1 MTVVHPNHITG
12 INSIT
17 VATGEALSVHKN
29 DGSLIRTIVSNTGI
43 STFHA
48 IEVSKGG
55 GDLTVGVSTLF
66 ADNSTGRIGIGTVV
80 PIGKHLT
87 VGPLQ
92 ETGTDRSALAVKT
105 VANSLSNGEAAIH
118 IEEASGTEG
127 YFLGVD
133 SSGGLSFTNSG
144 TSHQTL
150 YLGDDNKIGIGT
162 NTASDLLTIVHQA
175 NAADGIQVQNKNN
188 SQASAIAQVLISG
201 GDNAYGS
208 LKLECNGTNHSIQQD
223 GNGHLKFVNA
233 STERLRLTSSGD
245 VSISGDGT
253 VHGVSKLTLIP
264 ANRTTAF
271 DASDGDTWHDIVLH
285 QGGGATNNAIGIAFE
300 IEDGGTY
307 HKNAGT
313 GIAAV
318 KNGINNDYGSDL
330 VFITRP
336 QSSVAVERVRITS
349 DGRVRI
355 GASVDEDI
363 HTGEGADLQV
373 VSNDAGGLTFARD
386 DTTVSNGANLGVIRA
401 YGNDNDGT
409 YQEVAKIEF
418 QADLNH
424 GTGDKPGRLVF
435 STTNDGASST
445 TEKMRITS
453 DGTMQFGYAS
463 NTDPWSCT
471 NDVPKGVALND
482 GGSGFPISANSND
495 LITCILNRTNGNGI
509 ILEFKYNG
517 STVGSVS
524 SNANSLPSDRD
535 FKTNISD
542 LNLGLSLVNKLKPSQ
557 FNYKIDAANTPVMYG
572 LIAQE
577 LEEAITSEGITKN
590 STQLLQHHPTDDT
603 ESNYDVDYL
612 KLVPILINSI
622 KELSAEVETLKT
634 KVAAL
639 ESA

>member
-1 MTVVHPNHITG
+1 MG
-12 INSIT
+12 IQIKGSNDTIS
-17 VATGEALSVHKN
+17 AA
-29 DGSLIRTIVSNTGI
+29 DGSLVLEGVALTFDNENITGI
-43 STFHA
+43 STMA
-48 IEVSKGG
+48 TAVVTS

-223 GNGHLKFVNA
+223 GSGHLKFVNA

-401 YGNDNDGT
+401 YGNDNNGT
-409 YQEVAKIEF
+409 YQEVASIQF

-424 GTGDKPGRLVF
+424 GTNDKPGRLVF
-435 STTNDGASST
+435 STTSDGGSSV
-445 TEKMRITS
+445 EERMRITS
-453 DGTMQFGYAS
+453 
-463 NTDPWSCT
+463 
-471 NDVPKGVALND
+471 KGVTERISRQSATRTYEFSYSD
-482 GGSGFPISANSND
+482 TAGGSGQNKNLFTINDDGNSTATLVAVIDTVGLYGAGDTYIHTSQWITGIRRASSDTAWSA
-495 LITCILNRTNGNGI
+495 TTPQEVGA
-509 ILEFKYNG
+509 NG
-517 STVGSVS
+517 SGDADLDVSWSGDTLQANASAWMQWTVFVRVTAYNTTITI
-524 SNANSLPSDRD
+524 NA
-535 FKTNISD
+535 
-542 LNLGLSLVNKLKPSQ
+542 
-557 FNYKIDAANTPVMYG
+557 
-572 LIAQE
+572 
-577 LEEAITSEGITKN
+577 
-590 STQLLQHHPTDDT
+590 
-603 ESNYDVDYL
+603 
-612 KLVPILINSI
+612 
-622 KELSAEVETLKT
+622 
-634 KVAAL
+634 
-639 ESA
+639 